1 MTGYETNNRYDIK
14 NNIDQMVYIVNE
26 DTDDY
31 TRNAYR
37 SLRPFV
43 LRVTDCLGREIMTM
57 QRPFRCTCCCF
68 CCSCARQEVRE
79 QEWNRHLLPDLPFTV
94 WLVFSFIYCMGWRF
108 LALQFRTKLKLGSGE
123 GESCQRTEFQFFFIS
138 STERWESSTT
148 WVCSVNSYFQMD

>member
-1 MTGYETNNRYDIK
+1 MITGFETNNRYDIK
-14 NNIDQMVYIVNE
+14 NNIDQMVYIVTE

-37 SLRPFV
+37 NLRPFV

-79 QEWNRHLLPDLPFTV
+79 QEWNRHLCLICPLQCGWSSPFHILHGMEISDPTIKNKTETGQ
-94 WLVFSFIYCMGWRF
+94 WGGRKLSKDRISVFLYLF
-108 LALQFRTKLKLGSGE
+108 
-123 GESCQRTEFQFFFIS
+123 
-138 STERWESSTT
+138 
-148 WVCSVNSYFQMD
+148 N